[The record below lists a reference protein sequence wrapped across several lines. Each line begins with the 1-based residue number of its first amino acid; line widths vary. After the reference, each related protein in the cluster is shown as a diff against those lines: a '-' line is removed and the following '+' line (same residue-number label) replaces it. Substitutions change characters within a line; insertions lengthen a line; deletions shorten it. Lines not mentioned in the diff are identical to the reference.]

1 MGRHRAT
8 RKAHKQK
15 DRQMEQKN
23 IFRNFHV
30 IEGGLHAGDKNSS
43 HRFISAWITD
53 TRLMGVCCVKAHWLV
68 ETPEE
73 SLDMFQFF
81 YFDWQEYG
89 LETFECFRGRRN
101 LEMKESVAAVEQ
113 GLSAGLGGE
122 KNPVSERELRFLVQS
137 FVEFN
142 ERSGIPLPK
151 KLYEFDFLLTPKINL
166 SDEEHHALI
175 CKECTKLS
183 SPFQVINYFLMRCFA
198 RDFEGAKLLT
208 KNYVR
213 TDLFA
218 SFAAADMLRNS
229 IKEDDETT
237 GSNSDYYAT
246 GSDSDFGTFSTRKSY
261 LCESLLEF
269 DAKYYLAV
277 TRITLEGL
285 KVVKYEKLSSFRISL
300 WEASLML
307 NQPEYVTVYDAAGEL
322 SGFDI
327 EAFPLLKRSMVSEH
341 ECGKLFAVYY
351 PNNDH
356 LHQPIYYMYD
366 DLFGI
371 CYVLE
376 NGQIVLASRSRENI
390 IRLETQLMGSKYG
403 PLLVLVSKYEF
414 NHSVIHDFVNRN
426 YEDFEDFLSD
436 LGVDE

>member
-1 MGRHRAT
+1 
-8 RKAHKQK
+8 
-15 DRQMEQKN
+15 MEQKN

-183 SPFQVINYFLMRCFA
+183 SPFQGINYFLMRCFA

-261 LCESLLEF
+261 ICQSLIEF
-269 DAKYYLAV
+269 NAKYYLV
-277 TRITLEGL
+277 LTRVSLENL
-285 KVVKYEKLSSFRISL
+285 YVVKYERIWAFRISM
-300 WEASLML
+300 WEASLIL
-307 NQPEYVTVYDAAGEL
+307 NQPEFVTVYDVMGDMHAFGVK
-322 SGFDI
+322 S
-327 EAFPLLKRSMVSEH
+327 FPLLWNAMVSDH
-341 ECGKLFAVYY
+341 ECGKLFTVYY
-351 PNNDH
+351 PHNKH
-356 LHQPIYYMYD
+356 LQRPIYHMYD

-371 CYVLE
+371 CYALE
-376 NGQIVLASRSRENI
+376 SGQIVLGARSRENI
-390 IRLETQLMGSKYG
+390 EKLEQQLISSKHFNS
-403 PLLVLVSKYEF
+403 LVLVGRYEF
-414 NHSVIHDFVNRN
+414 NHPIVGDFVDRC
-426 YEDFEDFLSD
+426 YEDFEDYLHD
-436 LGVDE
+436 LGADD

>member
-1 MGRHRAT
+1 
-8 RKAHKQK
+8 
-15 DRQMEQKN
+15 MEQNN

-30 IEGGLHAGDKNSS
+30 IEGGLHAKKQSPS
-43 HRFISAWITD
+43 HKFISAWITD
-53 TRLMGVCCVKAHWLV
+53 TRLMGVCCVKAHWLA
-68 ETPEE
+68 ETPEG
-73 SLDMFQFF
+73 SFDLFQFF

-89 LETFECFRGRRN
+89 LETFECFSGEHN
-101 LEMKESVAAVEQ
+101 SEMKESVAAVER

-122 KNPVSERELRFLVQS
+122 KNPLSERELCFLVQS
-137 FVEFN
+137 FVAFN
-142 ERSGIPLPK
+142 ESRGIPLPQGF
-151 KLYEFDFLLTPKINL
+151 YESDFLLTPEVKL
-166 SDEEHHALI
+166 SDEEQHALI

-183 SPFQVINYFLMRCFA
+183 GPFQVMNYFLMRCFA
-198 RDFEGAKLLT
+198 RDFQGAKLLT

-213 TDLFA
+213 TDLFP

-229 IKEDDETT
+229 IKDDA
-237 GSNSDYYAT
+237 GNAGNNSNYYAT
-246 GSDSDFGTFSTRKSY
+246 SSDESFGTFNTRKSY

-285 KVVKYEKLSSFRISL
+285 KVVKYEKLSSFRVSL

-307 NQPEYVTVYDAAGEL
+307 NQPEFVTVYDAVGEL
-322 SGFDI
+322 ADFDI
-327 EAFPLLKRSMVSEH
+327 GAFPLLKRSMVSEH
-341 ECGKLFAVYY
+341 ECGKLFAIYY

-356 LHQPIYYMYD
+356 VHQPIYYMYD

-371 CYVLE
+371 CYALE
-376 NGQIVLASRSRENI
+376 NGQIVLASRSHENI
-390 IRLETQLMGSKYG
+390 IKLETQLMESKYG
-403 PLLVLVSKYEF
+403 ALLVLVSKYEF

-426 YEDFEDFLSD
+426 YEDFEDFLND

>member
-1 MGRHRAT
+1 
-8 RKAHKQK
+8 
-15 DRQMEQKN
+15 MEQSN
-23 IFRNFHV
+23 LFRNFHI
-30 IEGGLHAGDKNSS
+30 IEGGLHARENNSS
-43 HRFISAWITD
+43 HRFISAWVTD
-53 TRLMGVCCVKAHWLV
+53 TRLMGVCCIKARWLA
-68 ETPEE
+68 ETPEGAF
-73 SLDMFQFF
+73 DVFQFF

-89 LETFECFRGRRN
+89 FETFECFSGEHDA
-101 LEMKESVAAVEQ
+101 EMKESVAAVER

-122 KNPVSERELRFLVQS
+122 KTPLSERELCFLVQS

-142 ERSGIPLPK
+142 ESRGLPLPQR
-151 KLYEFDFLLTPKINL
+151 LSEAGFMLTPKVSL
-166 SDEEHHALI
+166 SDEEQHALI

-183 SPFQVINYFLMRCFA
+183 TPFQVINYFLMRCFA
-198 RDFEGAKLLT
+198 RDFDGAKILT

-213 TDLFA
+213 TDLFS
-218 SFAAADMLRNS
+218 SFPAADMLRNS
-229 IKEDDETT
+229 IKEDDKNT

-246 GSDSDFGTFSTRKSY
+246 GSDSDFSTFSTRKSY

-269 DAKYYLAV
+269 DAKYELAV
-277 TRITLEGL
+277 TRLTLEGL

-322 SGFDI
+322 SDFDVG
-327 EAFPLLKRSMVSEH
+327 AFPLLKRSMVSEH

-356 LHQPIYYMYD
+356 LHQPVYYMYD

-390 IRLETQLMGSKYG
+390 AGLESQLMGSKYG

>member
-1 MGRHRAT
+1 MG
-8 RKAHKQK
+8 Q
-15 DRQMEQKN
+15 N
-23 IFRNFHV
+23 NLFRNFHV
-30 IEGGLHAGDKNSS
+30 IEGGLHAREQNSS
-43 HRFISAWITD
+43 HRFVSAWVTD

-68 ETPEE
+68 EAPEE
-73 SLDMFQFF
+73 SFDTFQFF

-89 LETFECFRGRRN
+89 LETFESFSGEYN
-101 LEMKESVAAVEQ
+101 AEMKESVAAVEQ

-122 KNPVSERELRFLVQS
+122 KNPISERELCFLVQS

-142 ERSGIPLPK
+142 ESRGISLPK
-151 KLYEFDFLLTPKINL
+151 GLSEAGFLLTPKVEL
-166 SDEEHHALI
+166 SEEERHALL
-175 CKECTKLS
+175 CKRCTKLS
-183 SPFQVINYFLMRCFA
+183 APFQVINYFLMRCFA
-198 RDFEGAKLLT
+198 RDFNGAKFLT

-213 TDLFA
+213 TDLFS
-218 SFAAADMLRNS
+218 SFPAADMLRNS
-229 IKEDDETT
+229 VKEDDKTT

-246 GSDSDFGTFSTRKSY
+246 GSDSDFGTFNTRKSY

-269 DAKYYLAV
+269 NAKYYLAV
-277 TRITLEGL
+277 TRVTLEGL

-307 NQPEYVTVYDAAGEL
+307 NQPEYVTVYDATGEL
-322 SGFDI
+322 SDFKIDT
-327 EAFPLLKRSMVSEH
+327 FPLLKTAMVSEH
-341 ECGKLFAVYY
+341 ECGKLFAIFY

-356 LHQPIYYMYD
+356 LCQPIYYMYD

-371 CYVLE
+371 CYALE

-390 IRLETQLMGSKYG
+390 VKLETQLMESKYG